1 MNLELAFKSLTP
13 NQFLASTSDTNKS
26 LIILAGP
33 GSGKTLTLTLRIAF
47 LLNSGIPPKQILV
60 STFTRKAADEMR
72 KRLNNILP
80 AHLDS
85 ESLTLGTFHHC
96 ALNILRAN
104 ANKAGLPFDFRILST
119 SKQKKVLTEVLQDF
133 LQANDFT
140 KLVIKGVKPLSEE
153 QLTGILEDVERED
166 KGNKLPAGCLSYV
179 YSVICKAKIDRKCLK
194 LLNRPFFGV
203 FEEYNR
209 KLRDQKG
216 IDMSDILF
224 LVVNVLEKYPD
235 VLSTYQNRFKYVIVD
250 EFQDTNSIQLEFL
263 KLIGK
268 SSFVTVCGDDDQAI
282 YAWRG
287 ATSEVFSEFRSFFP
301 ECQTVVLD
309 QNFRSSGEIVE
320 KCGKLIMNNVNREV
334 KNIRTGNAFGCAVE
348 VIIAENTRKEMTYI
362 RNFIRKSGG
371 EFKEIAVLYRL
382 NRVGNEFLNDFS
394 QNEIPVK
401 SRKKQVSLEKTEINL
416 VSYLKVISNPSD
428 DQSFLSIFNWPK
440 RSLGDSSK
448 VRLKNTASCRNLTLY
463 QSLEHIVKQHLGKN
477 QKAFLD
483 LYTILSYCIQNLS
496 KLNAFQILQ
505 KIISRYDLPACHT
518 LLQLSEPFKSLG
530 AESLNDFIDSVS
542 LSEDPNSVTL
552 STIHQSKG
560 QEWETVFI
568 VRLNEGVL
576 PCTEDIEEERRLAY
590 VAATRARSRLILT
603 CSMASQN
610 GENIVPSRFIDEFF
624 ADLGKKNS
632 FVLTPS
638 KELKITRY

>member
-47 LLNSGIPPKQILV
+47 LLNSGIPAKQILI
-60 STFTRKAADEMR
+60 STFTRKAANEMR

-96 ALNILRAN
+96 ALNLLRAN

-119 SKQKKVLTEVLQDF
+119 SKQKKVLNEVLQNY
-133 LQANDFT
+133 LQANDFS

-153 QLTGILEDVERED
+153 QLAGMLEDVESEEN
-166 KGNKLPAGCLSYV
+166 GNKLPVGCLNYV
-179 YSVICKAKIDRKCLK
+179 YSVVCKAKIDRKCLK

-209 KLRDQKG
+209 KLRDLKG

-224 LVVNVLEKYPD
+224 LLVNVLEKYPD
-235 VLSTYQNRFKYVIVD
+235 VLNSYQNRFKYVIVD

-268 SSFVTVCGDDDQAI
+268 SSCVTVCGDDDQAI

-287 ATSEVFSEFRSFFP
+287 ATNEVFNEFRSFFP
-301 ECQTVVLD
+301 NCKTVILD

-320 KCGKLIMNNVNREV
+320 KCGKLIMNNLNREV
-334 KNIRTGNAFGCAVE
+334 KNIQTENPVGCAVE
-348 VIIAENTRKEMTYI
+348 VIIAENTRKEMMYI
-362 RNFIRKSGG
+362 RNFISKSGG
-371 EFKEIAVLYRL
+371 EFKEMAVLYRL

-394 QNEIPVK
+394 QNGIPVK
-401 SRKKQVSLEKTEINL
+401 SRKKQVNLEKAEINL
-416 VSYLKVISNPSD
+416 VSYLKVILNPSD
-428 DQSFLSIFNWPK
+428 DQSFLAIFNWPK

-448 VRLKNTASCRNLTLY
+448 IRLKNTASCRNFSLY
-463 QSLEHIVKQHLGKN
+463 QSLEHIVKQNSGKN
-477 QKAFLD
+477 QKGFLD
-483 LYTILSYCIQNLS
+483 LYTILSFCIQNLS
-496 KLNAFQILQ
+496 TLNGFQIIQ
-505 KIISRYDLPACHT
+505 KLITRYDLPPCHT
-518 LLQLSEPFKSLG
+518 LLQLSESFKSSG
-530 AESLNDFIDSVS
+530 PESLNEFIDSIS
-542 LSEDPNSVTL
+542 LSEDPNSITL
-552 STIHQSKG
+552 SSIHQSKG

-568 VRLNEGVL
+568 VRLNEGVI
-576 PCTEDIEEERRLAY
+576 PCTEDIEEERRLVY
-590 VAATRARSRLILT
+590 VAATRAKSKLILT
-603 CSMASQN
+603 CSMTSQN

-624 ADLGKKNS
+624 ADIGKKNS